1 MNKKKKV
8 KVLFVCMGNI
18 CRSPTADAIFRH
30 QVKMAGLVSDI
41 KVDSAGTHSYH
52 IGHSPDERAQAAAL
66 KRGYDMQDLRARS
79 VALEDFSQFDYI
91 LAMDH
96 DNLAI
101 LEDRCPQQYQHKLT
115 LLMKYS
121 KNHSADDEVS
131 DPYYGG
137 KQGFEK
143 VLDKVEAAS
152 EGLLEHICQSDL

>member
-1 MNKKKKV
+1 MNKEKKV

-66 KRGYDMQDLRARS
+66 KRGYDMEDLRARS
-79 VALEDFSQFDYI
+79 VAPEDFSQFDYI

-101 LEDRCPQQYQHKLT
+101 LEDRCPQQHQHKLA
-115 LLMKYS
+115 LLMRYS
-121 KNHSADDEVS
+121 KNHTADDEVS

>member
-1 MNKKKKV
+1 MRKKIN
-8 KVLFVCMGNI
+8 VLFVCMGNI

-30 QVKMAGLVSDI
+30 QVKTAGLATDI

-52 IGHSPDERAQAAAL
+52 IGHSPDNRAQEAAL
-66 KRGYDMQDLRARS
+66 KRGYDMQDLRARA
-79 VALEDFSQFDYI
+79 VAPEDFSQFDYI

-101 LEDRCPQQYQHKLT
+101 LEDRCPPQHQHKLA
-115 LLMKYS
+115 LLMQYS
-121 KNHSADDEVS
+121 SNHAADDEVS

-137 KQGFEK
+137 KKGFEN

-152 EGLLEHICQSDL
+152 EGLLAHIRQTDL

>member
-1 MNKKKKV
+1 MNKKSKSIIR
-8 KVLFVCMGNI
+8 LHGQHLPL
-18 CRSPTADAIFRH
+18 PTADAIFRH
-30 QVKMAGLVSDI
+30 QVKMADLVSDI

-79 VALEDFSQFDYI
+79 VAPEDFSQFDYI

-101 LEDRCPQQYQHKLT
+101 LEERCPQQYQHKLA
-115 LLMKYS
+115 LLMQYS

-137 KQGFEK
+137 KQGFER